1 MIRIN
6 LLPHHLRPIQRTPL
20 PYILSAAVLVATLA
34 FMATWFMSVAAE
46 YRAVDRNY
54 EEARTALASL
64 APVVEEYNGLVKE
77 KVKLQEKV
85 ETIRPILQDRLLW
98 SQWLHQLAKLTP
110 ENIWYKR
117 IQTVTRKVQMD
128 MPKLNS
134 KTGQPERDQASGL
147 PIMEKVP
154 VDRQFLQVTGYAVE
168 DESGRSS
175 TAALAESTRND
186 DEFSRKFTMSSPRI
200 EDTEFE
206 KYAVRAF
213 TFEYE
218 VIKG

>member
-20 PYILSAAVLVATLA
+20 PYILSVAVLAATLA
-34 FMATWFMSVAAE
+34 FMASWYMGVRNH
-46 YRAVDRNY
+46 YQAVNKSFN
-54 EEARTALASL
+54 EANAALAKLS
-64 APVVEEYNGLVKE
+64 PVVDEYNGLVKE

-110 ENIWYKR
+110 DNIWYKR
-117 IQTVTRKVQMD
+117 IKTITRKVQMEQA
-128 MPKLNS
+128 KLD
-134 KTGQPERDQASGL
+134 KAGKPERDKTTGK
-147 PIMEKVP
+147 IVMEKVP
-154 VDRQFLQVTGYAVE
+154 VDKQFLEVSGYAVE

-186 DEFSRKFTMSSPRI
+186 EEFSKKFTMSSPRI
-200 EDTEFE
+200 EDTDFE
-206 KYAVRAF
+206 GYAVRAF

-218 VIKG
+218 VLKG

>member
-20 PYILSAAVLVATLA
+20 PYILSAAVLVASLV

-46 YRAVDRNY
+46 YGSVNKKYND
-54 EEARTALASL
+54 ARTALAGL

-77 KVKLQEKV
+77 KVKLQDKV

-128 MPKLNS
+128 VPKMN
-134 KTGQPERDQASGL
+134 KAGQPERDQATGL

-154 VDRQFLQVTGYAVE
+154 VDRQFLQVSGYAVE

-186 DEFSRKFTMSSPRI
+186 EEFSRKFTMSSPRI
-200 EDTEFE
+200 EDTEFG

>member
-20 PYILSAAVLVATLA
+20 PYILSVLVLAATLA
-34 FMATWFMSVAAE
+34 FMGSWYMSVHAAF
-46 YRAVDRNY
+46 RAVDVKY
-54 EEARTALASL
+54 AAADKALRGL

-77 KVKLQEKV
+77 KLKLQDKV

-117 IQTVTRKVQMD
+117 IKTITRKVQME
-128 MPKLNS
+128 MPKTDKKGL
-134 KTGQPERDQASGL
+134 PERDKATGL
-147 PIMEKVP
+147 LVMQKVP
-154 VDRQFLQVTGYAVE
+154 IEKQFLEVSGYAVE

-186 DEFSRKFTMSSPRI
+186 EEFSKKFTMSSPRI
-200 EDTEFE
+200 EDTDFD
-206 KYAVRAF
+206 
-213 TFEYE
+213 
-218 VIKG
+218 

>member
-20 PYILSAAVLVATLA
+20 PYILSAAVLVATVA
-34 FMATWFMSVAAE
+34 FMATWFMSVQAE
-46 YRAVDRNY
+46 YRGVD
-54 EEARTALASL
+54 AKFAGVAKDLSSL
-64 APVVEEYNGLVKE
+64 APVVDEYNGLVKE
-77 KVKLQEKV
+77 KVRLQDKV

-98 SQWLHQLAKLTP
+98 SQWLHQVAKLTP

-117 IQTVTRKVQMD
+117 IRTITRKFQMEK
-128 MPKLNS
+128 PKVG
-134 KTGQPERDQASGL
+134 KTGQIERDQASGL

-154 VDRQFLQVTGYAVE
+154 VDKQFLEVSGYAVE
-168 DESGRSS
+168 DENGQSS

-200 EDTEFE
+200 EDIEFNG
-206 KYAVRAF
+206 YAVRSF

-218 VIKG
+218 VLSG

>member
-20 PYILSAAVLVATLA
+20 PYILSMAVMIAMFA
-34 FMATWFMSVAAE
+34 FMATWFMSVQTE
-46 YRAVDRNY
+46 YRDVNEKFRAAN
-54 EEARTALASL
+54 TSL
-64 APVVEEYNGLVKE
+64 ETLGPVVQEYNGLVKE
-77 KVKLQEKV
+77 KIRLQDKV

-98 SQWLHQLAKLTP
+98 SQWLHQIAKLTP

-117 IQTVTRKVQMD
+117 IRTITRKVQMER
-128 MPKLNS
+128 PKMS

-147 PIMEKVP
+147 PVIEKVP
-154 VDRQFLQVTGYAVE
+154 VDKQFLEVSGFAVE
-168 DESGRSS
+168 DESGQSS

-186 DEFSRKFTMSSPRI
+186 EEFSRKFTMSSPRI
-200 EDTEFE
+200 EDTDFDG
-206 KYAVRAF
+206 YAVRAF

-218 VIKG
+218 VLKG

>member
-6 LLPHHLRPIQRTPL
+6 LLPHHLRPIQRTPV
-20 PYILSAAVLVATLA
+20 PYILSAAVLAATLA
-34 FMATWFMSVAAE
+34 FMATWYMSVSAE
-46 YRAVDRNY
+46 YRGIEKKYDVAKKSLGD
-54 EEARTALASL
+54 LAT
-64 APVVEEYNGLVKE
+64 VVEEYNGLVKE
-77 KVKLQEKV
+77 KLKLQDKV

-98 SQWLHQLAKLTP
+98 SQWLHQLSKLTP
-110 ENIWYKR
+110 DNIWYKR
-117 IQTVTRKVQMD
+117 IQTITRKVQIEQ
-128 MPKLNS
+128 PKMAKN
-134 KTGQPERDQASGL
+134 GQPERDQASGL

-154 VDRQFLQVTGYAVE
+154 VDRQFLEVSGYAVE

-186 DEFSRKFTMSSPRI
+186 EEFSRKFTMSSPRI

-218 VIKG
+218 VLKG

>member
-20 PYILSAAVLVATLA
+20 PYILSVLVLGAMLA
-34 FMATWFMSVAAE
+34 FMGSWYMSVHGEYAAVNKK
-46 YRAVDRNY
+46 YAAAN
-54 EEARTALASL
+54 TALTNL

-77 KVKLQEKV
+77 KLKLQDKV

-98 SQWLHQLAKLTP
+98 SQWIHQLARLTP

-117 IQTVTRKVQMD
+117 IKTITRKVQMD
-128 MPKLNS
+128 QPKMGKN
-134 KTGQPERDQASGL
+134 GQPERDATTGL
-147 PIMEKVP
+147 VIIEKVP
-154 VDRQFLQVTGYAVE
+154 VDKQFLEVSGYAVE
-168 DESGRSS
+168 DESGQSS

-186 DEFSRKFTMSSPRI
+186 EEFSRKFTMSSPRI
-200 EDTEFE
+200 EDTDFDG
-206 KYAVRAF
+206 YAVRAF

-218 VIKG
+218 VLRG

>member
-20 PYILSAAVLVATLA
+20 PYILSVAVLAATLA
-34 FMATWFMSVAAE
+34 FMASWYMGVRGQYQIVNRQYNDA
-46 YRAVDRNY
+46 N
-54 EEARTALASL
+54 TALAAL
-64 APVVEEYNGLVKE
+64 APVVDEYNGLVKE

-117 IQTVTRKVQMD
+117 IKTITRKVQMEQ
-128 MPKLNS
+128 PKLD
-134 KTGQPERDQASGL
+134 KAGKPERDKATGKPVMQ
-147 PIMEKVP
+147 KVP
-154 VDRQFLQVTGYAVE
+154 VDKQFLEVSGYAVE

-186 DEFSRKFTMSSPRI
+186 EEFSKKFTMSSPRI
-200 EDTEFE
+200 EDTDFE
-206 KYAVRAF
+206 GYAVRAF

-218 VIKG
+218 VLKG

>member
-20 PYILSAAVLVATLA
+20 PYILSAAVLVSMLA
-34 FMATWFMSVAAE
+34 FMATWFMSVRAE
-46 YRAVDRNY
+46 YRGV
-54 EEARTALASL
+54 EEKHAAASKALSSL

-77 KVKLQEKV
+77 KVKLQDKV

-117 IQTVTRKVQMD
+117 IKTITRKVQMEQ
-128 MPKLNS
+128 PKMGKN
-134 KTGQPERDQASGL
+134 GQPERDATTGL
-147 PIMEKVP
+147 TIIEKVP
-154 VDRQFLQVTGYAVE
+154 VDRQFLEVSGYAME

-186 DEFSRKFTMSSPRI
+186 EEFSRKFTMSSPRI
-200 EDTEFE
+200 EDTEFNG
-206 KYAVRAF
+206 YAVRAF

-218 VIKG
+218 VLRG